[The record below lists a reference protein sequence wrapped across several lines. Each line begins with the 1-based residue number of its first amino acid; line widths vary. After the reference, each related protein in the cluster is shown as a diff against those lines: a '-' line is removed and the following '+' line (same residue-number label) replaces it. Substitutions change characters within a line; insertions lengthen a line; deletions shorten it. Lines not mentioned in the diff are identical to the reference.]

1 MGAHVTHRLAAFFLF
16 QTIKIDVTVQMIS
29 LVLQHAAHDAMTFQ
43 HYRLAVQIN
52 APHASIIGA
61 TSLVPQSWNG
71 KAAFIAILLSAGLLQ
86 HRVKHIA
93 DFAVDIV
100 GKRTQTHTDLV
111 GGQPGAS
118 RVING
123 IQQILHQMA
132 HRGRDLLDGIG
143 QNSNGTARRCNCFEM
158 TLSDLKDT
166 LRAAAMSAG
175 ACAAGFARCEP
186 VDAAVCRSYESW
198 IGEGCHGS
206 MAYLE
211 RYPDVRRDPAL
222 LLPGARTVMVCAFP
236 YYDSDE
242 CAGLKLARYARGDDY
257 HEVLRSRLQSVAEIL
272 DTEGYG
278 HRICVDTAPLF
289 ERYWA
294 RQAGVGFTGRNRLL
308 IVPGWGSYVFLAE
321 ILTDV
326 EIAPDEPMERQCD
339 GCGRCVAACPGGAL
353 RAASG
358 FDARRC
364 LSYLTI
370 EHRGDLPAE
379 VGGRPLG
386 TLMGDCVYGCDVCQ
400 QVCPHNVGVPE
411 TALEEFRMRPAL
423 RCLSRADILQ
433 MDQPTF
439 SANFRH
445 SAVKRVKLA
454 GLHRNASVLPS
465 GLL

>member
-1 MGAHVTHRLAAFFLF
+1 
-16 QTIKIDVTVQMIS
+16 
-29 LVLQHAAHDAMTFQ
+29 MT
-43 HYRLAVQIN
+43 
-52 APHASIIGA
+52 P
-61 TSLVPQSWNG
+61 
-71 KAAFIAILLSAGLLQ
+71 
-86 HRVKHIA
+86 
-93 DFAVDIV
+93 
-100 GKRTQTHTDLV
+100 
-111 GGQPGAS
+111 
-118 RVING
+118 
-123 IQQILHQMA
+123 
-132 HRGRDLLDGIG
+132 
-143 QNSNGTARRCNCFEM
+143 
-158 TLSDLKDT
+158 SDLKAT

-186 VDAAVCRSYESW
+186 VAAAVCRSYESW

-222 LLPGARTVMVCAFP
+222 LLPGARTIMVCAFP

-257 HEVLRSRLQSVAEIL
+257 HEVLRSRLQPVAEL
-272 DTEGYG
+272 LGSMS
-278 HRICVDTAPLF
+278 HQQRICVDTAPIF
-289 ERYWA
+289 ERHWA
-294 RQAGVGFTGRNRLL
+294 VKAGVGFMGRNRLL

-321 ILTDV
+321 ILTDL

-353 RAASG
+353 RASSG

-370 EHRGDLPAE
+370 EHRGELPAE

-386 TLMGDCVYGCDVCQ
+386 PLLGDCVYGCDVCQ

-423 RCLSRADILQ
+423 RCLSRADIMQ

-439 SANFRH
+439 SALFRH
-445 SAVKRVKLA
+445 SAVKRAKLA
-454 GLHRNASVLPS
+454 GLHRNASALPADDS
-465 GLL
+465 ER